1 MTCRS
6 TCATLPRALAAIR
19 MTDRVW
25 AGEAS
30 SDVAAEDC
38 LRMAEIVFGGADA
51 IAEAPVVFAN
61 CNVNSPLLFDSRML
75 EGILTY
81 AAAGQA
87 VIITPFLLMGA
98 MAPVSVPAALVQ
110 QTVEALA
117 GVALIQLIRPGT
129 PSVMG
134 SFLSTTD
141 MKTGSPTFGGPE
153 SAIGLHASGQIAR
166 RIGLPWR
173 AGGGTLNASPVIDYQ
188 AGYESMNTLQA
199 AFLAGANVVWQS
211 AGWLEGGLVTSLA
224 KFVAD
229 VELIDLLQTQFT
241 PLHVDEA
248 SLALDAHVEV
258 GHGGH
263 FFGAQH
269 TLERFREC
277 FWRPTVATTEN
288 IDRWTRGGRL
298 DHAARAE
305 RRVAEL
311 LETYEAPPLDDAIEA
326 EPIEFVERRA
336 VELGDPLS
344 GAGVNPGTVGLARG
358 LATCWSRFAPR
369 GRARGSG
376 SWPWSRRSRATRASS
391 RACSPRSPSRG
402 SSSAIP
408 RRSPTASAGASSR
421 WRRASPRSS
430 AHARTGRPAAPR
442 GRARA
447 SAHLSRQAGRGRAD
461 TALRV
466 AELDPARP
474 PAVSVGSRRSPPPR
488 PGACSSATSLTMSWR
503 RSGSPPPPRR
513 SRRPAATASRSC
525 ARSSS
530 QGS

>member
-1 MTCRS
+1 MFTNRMPRFEPLSEEALAVIDAGVDRLAAEVGVQFDHPDALELFRAAGQTVVDQTVHFDPGFLRAQAALAPSSFRLRARVPERTLDVGGDTMLFGAVNGPPFCRRDGVRRDG
-6 TCATLPRALAAIR
+6 TMADAEDLLKLVQLTDVIDTPGRNMIEPGDVALDVRHLVRALAAIR
-19 MTDRVW
+19 LTDRVW

-30 SDVAAEDC
+30 SSLAAEDC
-38 LRMAEIVFGGADA
+38 LAMAGILFGGAEA
-51 IAEAPVVFAN
+51 IADEPVIFAN
-61 CNVNSPLLFDSRML
+61 CNVNSPMLFDECML

-98 MAPVSVPAALVQ
+98 MAPVSVPSALVQ

-117 GVALIQLIRPGT
+117 GVALIQLVRPGT

-188 AGYESMNTLQA
+188 AGFESMNTLQS

-229 VELIDLLQTQFT
+229 VELIDLLQAQFT
-241 PLHVDEA
+241 PLVVDEA

-269 TLERFREC
+269 TLERFRDC

-288 IDRWTRGGRL
+288 IDRWTRGGSL

-305 RRVAEL
+305 KRVEAL
-311 LETYEAPPLDDAIEA
+311 LETYEKPPLDEAIEA
-326 EPIEFVERRA
+326 ELVEFVERRA
-336 VELGDPLS
+336 LELGDPL
-344 GAGVNPGTVGLARG
+344 TV
-358 LATCWSRFAPR
+358 
-369 GRARGSG
+369 
-376 SWPWSRRSRATRASS
+376 
-391 RACSPRSPSRG
+391 
-402 SSSAIP
+402 
-408 RRSPTASAGASSR
+408 
-421 WRRASPRSS
+421 
-430 AHARTGRPAAPR
+430 
-442 GRARA
+442 ARA
-447 SAHLSRQAGRGRAD
+447 
-461 TALRV
+461 
-466 AELDPARP
+466 
-474 PAVSVGSRRSPPPR
+474 
-488 PGACSSATSLTMSWR
+488 
-503 RSGSPPPPRR
+503 
-513 SRRPAATASRSC
+513 
-525 ARSSS
+525 
-530 QGS
+530 